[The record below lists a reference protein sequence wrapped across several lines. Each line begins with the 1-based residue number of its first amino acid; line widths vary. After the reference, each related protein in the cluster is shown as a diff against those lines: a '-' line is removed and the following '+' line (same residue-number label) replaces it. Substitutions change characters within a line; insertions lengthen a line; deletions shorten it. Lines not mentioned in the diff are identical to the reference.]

1 MLLFAG
7 ICFVPFVK
15 IVFVSFNTDH
25 LLTPEACVTWLCPRW
40 IFTWLKMGLWL
51 SVETV
56 QALILPGETLCA
68 TLALW
73 CAIVTWT
80 LRPCWQACN
89 RQLDTVQI
97 VAMIESLMTMLTII
111 RNPYPL
117 CSEPIIPGIII
128 IWGEPHHFISAER
141 SPGSIPA
148 PPAAEPLPKHLYIVP
163 CTGIPKLTAVVTPI
177 VCTPILIVF
186 NVHI

>member
-7 ICFVPFVK
+7 MCFVPFVK
-15 IVFVSFNTDH
+15 IVFVSFNTDS

-40 IFTWLKMGLWL
+40 IFTWLKVGLGL
-51 SVETV
+51 GVETV

-68 TLALW
+68 TLALC

-80 LRPCWQACN
+80 LGPCCLACN
-89 RQLDTVQI
+89 THNT
-97 VAMIESLMTMLTII
+97 VAMIESKMTLLTII
-111 RNPYPL
+111 RNLYPL

-128 IWGEPHHFISAER
+128 IWREPHHFITAVR
-141 SPGSIPA
+141 SPGPIPPA
-148 PPAAEPLPKHLYIVP
+148 PPAAESLPKHLYVVP
-163 CTGIPKLTAVVTPI
+163 CTGIPKLTAVVTP
-177 VCTPILIVF
+177 TPILIVF